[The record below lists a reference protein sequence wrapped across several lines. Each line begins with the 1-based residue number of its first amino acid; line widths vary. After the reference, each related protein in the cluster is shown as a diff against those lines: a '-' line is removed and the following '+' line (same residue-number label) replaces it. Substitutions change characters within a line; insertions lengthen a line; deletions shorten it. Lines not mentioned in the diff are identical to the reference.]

1 MATKTGRGRPKKS
14 AVQERKT
21 RGSTIPSAATYRN
34 DLQRRFLAEHS
45 VAMLEQCCSYSKQC
59 CNNVVTLC
67 CVKNRRC
74 ESSRSRVTSP
84 LDRIGAPNENIV
96 QNTKHSIVERILVF
110 KR

>member
-1 MATKTGRGRPKKS
+1 M
-14 AVQERKT
+14 
-21 RGSTIPSAATYRN
+21 
-34 DLQRRFLAEHS
+34 LQLFET
-45 VAMLEQCCSYSKQC
+45 MLQQC
-59 CNNVVTLC
+59 CNVC
-67 CVKNRRC
+67 CAKNRRC

>member
-67 CVKNRRC
+67 CAK
-74 ESSRSRVTSP
+74 SSRSRVTSP
-84 LDRIGAPNENIV
+84 SDRIGAPNENIV